1 MYLILSLIVGV
12 VWIRIESPDVKI
24 LFPASH
30 LSGCVVNHVFTVLLT
45 SSLSFLRS
53 NLADLSLIQRF
64 LEALGVVNL
73 HLAMHA
79 LSEPISCD

>member
-1 MYLILSLIVGV
+1 MYLILSLIVRV
-12 VWIRIESPDVKI
+12 IWIRVESPYIEI
-24 LFPASH
+24 LFPAPH
-30 LSGCVVNHVFTVLLT
+30 LSCCVVNHVFAVLLA

-53 NLADLSLIQRF
+53 DLADLSLIQGF

-79 LSEPISCD
+79 LSESISCD